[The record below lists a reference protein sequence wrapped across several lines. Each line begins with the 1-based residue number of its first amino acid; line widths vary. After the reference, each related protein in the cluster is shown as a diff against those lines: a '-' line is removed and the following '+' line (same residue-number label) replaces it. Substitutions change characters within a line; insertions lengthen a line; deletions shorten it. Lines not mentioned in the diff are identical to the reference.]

1 MKISKAETRDRKIHK
16 KKHGLRINGRSLF
29 TIQEIL
35 KNKADLIKEER
46 ENGRLP

>member
-1 MKISKAETRDRKIHK
+1 MKISKAENRDRKIHK

-35 KNKADLIKEER
+35 KNRADLIKK
-46 ENGRLP
+46 GSL